1 MKKLIKKLILSIF
14 ILSVVAIQAQSS
26 DFNSLLKENV
36 DKQGNVDYKS
46 LKNNEADLDLYLNYL
61 SKTTPSK
68 EWSKNKEK
76 AFWINVYNAYTI
88 KIILTNYPLK
98 SITNIKNNGKT
109 AWKTP
114 FAKVGGK
121 TYTLDHIE
129 HEILRK
135 KFNDARIHVG
145 VNCASISCPKLG
157 NIAFT
162 ENNIESELERLMK
175 EFINDTTKNKISQKK
190 IIISEIFNW
199 FPNDFTKEGSLIDY
213 INKYSEITV
222 NEKAQIKYLTYD
234 WSLNEK

>member
-1 MKKLIKKLILSIF
+1 MKKLILSIF

-26 DFNSLLKENV
+26 DFNSLLQENV

>member
-1 MKKLIKKLILSIF
+1 MKKLILSIF

>member
-1 MKKLIKKLILSIF
+1 MKKLILSIF

-26 DFNSLLKENV
+26 DFNSLLQENV

-190 IIISEIFNW
+190 ITISEIFNW

>member
-1 MKKLIKKLILSIF
+1 MKKLILSIF

-26 DFNSLLKENV
+26 DFNSLLQENV

-145 VNCASISCPKLG
+145 VNCASRSCPKLG

>member
-1 MKKLIKKLILSIF
+1 MKKLILSIF

-26 DFNSLLKENV
+26 DFNSLLQENV
-36 DKQGNVDYKS
+36 DKKGNVDYKS

-190 IIISEIFNW
+190 ITISEIFNW

>member
-1 MKKLIKKLILSIF
+1 MKKLILSIF

-145 VNCASISCPKLG
+145 VNCASISCPKL
-157 NIAFT
+157 
-162 ENNIESELERLMK
+162 
-175 EFINDTTKNKISQKK
+175 
-190 IIISEIFNW
+190 
-199 FPNDFTKEGSLIDY
+199 
-213 INKYSEITV
+213 
-222 NEKAQIKYLTYD
+222 
-234 WSLNEK
+234 